1 MLPIT
6 PHEHTAPHHR
16 EALLDPE
23 RGFQGTRVE
32 GLDFFVEHTSWKR
45 LPKEVFEPLGGYEAA
60 KLLRQ
65 ERQEAAKKAAAD
77 IAATAAAA
85 AATAAATAAAAE
97 APVDQA
103 VGANES
109 KGKDAAAASSSSS
122 SVSAA
127 GATTTVA
134 PGASAGTGTG
144 NAGSSSTKRAAAS
157 ATKIEYSLGKRWF
170 SDELYGSFGC
180 AEVDTIE
187 QAHKKLRMASAVA
200 ATAPTIKAEAGAPEA
215 AFRAVKKEVVLLKD
229 LPVILPQKR
238 GALKNTTAPGKKPT
252 NIPPALGIPNVT
264 WSLLDSK

>member
-1 MLPIT
+1 MYVT
-6 PHEHTAPHHR
+6 NNTTRTHR

-32 GLDFFVEHTSWKR
+32 GLDFFVEHSSWKR
-45 LPKEVFEPLGGYEAA
+45 LPKEVFEPLGGFEAA

-85 AATAAATAAAAE
+85 TAVAAVS
-97 APVDQA
+97 PVDQA

-109 KGKDAAAASSSSS
+109 KGKDAAAAVSSS

-134 PGASAGTGTG
+134 PGAGASASASTGTGT
-144 NAGSSSTKRAAAS
+144 SSTKRAAAS

-187 QAHKKLRMASAVA
+187 QAHKKLRVGSAVA
-200 ATAPTIKAEAGAPEA
+200 AAAPTIKAEAGAPEA
-215 AFRAVKKEVVLLKD
+215 AFPAVKREVVLLKD
-229 LPVILPQKR
+229 LPMILPQKR
-238 GALKNTTAPGKKPT
+238 GTLKNTTAHSKKPT
-252 NIPPALGIPNVT
+252 NIPPAMGIPNVT